1 MADVLVV
8 AEAADG
14 KLKKTTHS
22 AVTFAKQA
30 AAALGGTYAILVLGD
45 AVGDAAAE
53 AATLGAAKVLV
64 AQDGSLKSYVA
75 ERYAPTVAALASGY
89 AVVVGTASA
98 YGKDLLPRVAARLSA
113 GYAGDIAELLVDD
126 AGRGSASAAPSGSTL
141 KYKRP
146 MYAGNAFGIATI
158 PTPVQVVSVR
168 QSAFAAAEPSG
179 AKSPIETVAVTPPG
193 AAAERIEV
201 VSFDQVKSERPE
213 LAEAKVVVSGGRAL
227 KERFNEVLDPLADVL
242 GAAVGASRAAC
253 DAGYAASDLQVGQT
267 GKVVAPAL
275 YFAVGISGAIQHLAG
290 MKGSKVIVAIN
301 KDADAPIFQVADY
314 GLVADLFATVPELV
328 KQIQAAR
335 S

>member
-22 AVTFAKQA
+22 AVTFARQA
-30 AAALGGTYAILVLGD
+30 AAALGGTYSILVIGD
-45 AVGDAAAE
+45 ALGDAAAE

-64 AQDGSLKSYVA
+64 AQASSLKDYVA
-75 ERYAPTVAALASGY
+75 ERYVPTVAAAAKGA

-113 GYAGDIAELLVDD
+113 GFASDISELLPE
-126 AGRGSASAAPSGSTL
+126 GGKL

-146 MYAGNAFGIATI
+146 MYAGNAYGVCTVS
-158 PTPVQVVSVR
+158 TPVQVVSVR
-168 QSAFAAAEPSG
+168 QSAFAAAEPTGST
-179 AKSPIETVAVTPPG
+179 SPIEQVAVVPPS
-193 AAAERIEV
+193 AAAERVEF

-213 LAEAKVVVSGGRAL
+213 LTEAKVVVSGGRAL

-267 GKVVAPAL
+267 GKVVAPSL
-275 YFAVGISGAIQHLAG
+275 YVAVGISGAIQHLAG